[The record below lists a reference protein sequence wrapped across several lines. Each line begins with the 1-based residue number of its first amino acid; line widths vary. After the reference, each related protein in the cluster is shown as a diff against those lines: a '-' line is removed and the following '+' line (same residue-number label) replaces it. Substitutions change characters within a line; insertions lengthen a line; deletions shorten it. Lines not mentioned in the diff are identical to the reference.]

1 MVVPNR
7 KLVLSLALGEFLMVH
22 LIKVMACC
30 MIYGTFRLEK
40 QICRITSKVETVESK
55 TNRWH
60 QSGSVH
66 LLYCL
71 CLKTCANLEEE

>member
-1 MVVPNR
+1 
-7 KLVLSLALGEFLMVH
+7 MVH

-40 QICRITSKVETVESK
+40 QICRITSKVENVESK
-55 TNRWH
+55 TNRWR

-71 CLKTCANLEEE
+71 CLQTCANLEEE